1 MFTEDISGNLCEGVR
16 LRFVSD
22 VTKLNSCS
30 FGYGEG
36 GSNKVSHSSYL
47 EFIAHKI
54 IKYIN
59 VFLGK
64 LYKEL

>member
-1 MFTEDISGNLCEGVR
+1 MR
-16 LRFVSD
+16 LRFVLD
-22 VTKLNSCS
+22 VIKLNLCS

-36 GSNKVSHSSYL
+36 GSNKVFYLLYL
-47 EFIAHKI
+47 EFIVFKI

-59 VFLGK
+59 VFFGK